1 MAAPVQTLR
10 ESIQAQINAAQDTVN
25 KLTAQLNSADAGMSA
40 LLSSDI
46 ETVKAFFVIFG
57 DFLK

>member
-1 MAAPVQTLR
+1 MTTPVLTLR
-10 ESIQAQINAAQDTVN
+10 ESIQVQINAAQDTVN
-25 KLTAQLNSADAGMSA
+25 KLTEQLNSADKGMSA
-40 LLSSDI
+40 LLSSDV